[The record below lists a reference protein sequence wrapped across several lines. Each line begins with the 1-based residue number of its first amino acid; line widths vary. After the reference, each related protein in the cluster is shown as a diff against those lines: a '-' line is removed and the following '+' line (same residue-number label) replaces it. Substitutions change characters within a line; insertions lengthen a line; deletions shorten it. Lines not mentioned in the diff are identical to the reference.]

1 MPSKEY
7 KLSKQAGAGT
17 TDITLS
23 IPETIQII
31 WRAGSATIKS
41 VIMAP

>member
-1 MPSKEY
+1 MFYTVNFVIHLVYWAIIMSQKEH

-23 IPETIQII
+23 IPETI
-31 WRAGSATIKS
+31 
-41 VIMAP
+41 